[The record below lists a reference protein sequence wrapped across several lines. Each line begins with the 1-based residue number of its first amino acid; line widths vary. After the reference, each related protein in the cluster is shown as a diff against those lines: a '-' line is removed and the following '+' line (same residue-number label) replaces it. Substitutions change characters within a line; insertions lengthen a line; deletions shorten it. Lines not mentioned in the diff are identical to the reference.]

1 MRHCLL
7 ALASAIPSGLM
18 EVDQQPSTSQ
28 AAPAA
33 HELPTLHLDVLDT
46 VKQAQSLHGLKHSDY
61 QRYRQAHRGTIQAK
75 GHTITRLPSLTGCL
89 GPC

>member
-1 MRHCLL
+1 
-7 ALASAIPSGLM
+7 M

-33 HELPTLHLDVLDT
+33 PELPTLHLDVLDT

-61 QRYRQAHRGTIQAK
+61 QRYRQAQGGTIQAW
-75 GHTITRLPSLTGCL
+75 HRTITPLPSLTACL
-89 GPC
+89 GPP